1 MKITARESLE
11 LWREAFSETVRRDVP
26 DLSARQLAVLLTVYL
41 TDPPHTVRGLARD
54 LNLRKPAV
62 TRALDRLEDLGL
74 AKRKTD
80 PEDKRSIL
88 VQRTVRGSVFL
99 SELGD
104 LVVRCA
110 RVIN

>member
-11 LWREAFSETVRRDVP
+11 LWRETFSETVRRDVP
-26 DLSARQLAVLLTVYL
+26 DLSARQLAVLLAVYL
-41 TDPPHTVRGLARD
+41 TDPPHTVRGLAKD

-62 TRALDRLEDLGL
+62 TRTLDRLEALGL
-74 AKRKTD
+74 AKRKVD
-80 PEDKRSIL
+80 PEDRRSIL

-104 LVVRCA
+104 LIVRCA